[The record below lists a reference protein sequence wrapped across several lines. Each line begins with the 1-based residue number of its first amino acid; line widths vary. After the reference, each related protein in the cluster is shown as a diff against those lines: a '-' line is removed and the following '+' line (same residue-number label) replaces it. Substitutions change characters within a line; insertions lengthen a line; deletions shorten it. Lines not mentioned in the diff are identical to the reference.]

1 MVVVEC
7 EQDMKG
13 DIIELKRERER
24 ERERELERE
33 RMCSGSASERLG
45 NIRITTIMHEAMVVY
60 NVKISI

>member
-24 ERERELERE
+24 EREREERRGRRE
-33 RMCSGSASERLG
+33 RRESM
-45 NIRITTIMHEAMVVY
+45 
-60 NVKISI
+60 

>member
-24 ERERELERE
+24 EREREKE
-33 RMCSGSASERLG
+33 S
-45 NIRITTIMHEAMVVY
+45 T
-60 NVKISI
+60 

>member
-13 DIIELKRERER
+13 DIIELKRERRER
-24 ERERELERE
+24 ERERERE
-33 RMCSGSASERLG
+33 RVRSGSVSERSR
-45 NIRITTIMHEAMVVY
+45 NIRITTIMHEAKVVY

>member
-24 ERERELERE
+24 ERERVRD
-33 RMCSGSASERLG
+33 
-45 NIRITTIMHEAMVVY
+45 
-60 NVKISI
+60 

>member
-1 MVVVEC
+1 MVVAEC

-24 ERERELERE
+24 ERERV
-33 RMCSGSASERLG
+33 CSGSASERLR
-45 NIRITTIMHEAMVVY
+45 NIRITTIMHEDMEAY

>member
-13 DIIELKRERER
+13 DIIELKREREMR
-24 ERERELERE
+24 ERESRE
-33 RMCSGSASERLG
+33 RICNGSASERLR
-45 NIRITTIMHEAMVVY
+45 NIRITAIMHEAMVVY

>member
-13 DIIELKRERER
+13 DIIELKRERGERETER
-24 ERERELERE
+24 ERVR
-33 RMCSGSASERLG
+33 SGSVSERSR
-45 NIRITTIMHEAMVVY
+45 NIRITTIMHEAKVVY

>member
-24 ERERELERE
+24 ERE